1 MSNGD
6 ENRTE
11 AVFIKDTRISSLPND
26 VMKKWDGWKTK
37 ENQTKPWKT
46 ISNCEK
52 HAKNI
57 ENRFG
62 PHANRDQNWTE
73 AVFIKE
79 TRFSSSPNDVMK
91 RWDGWKTKENQ
102 TKPWKT
108 INIVGCLLFSWLLR
122 LFACRASTTTFGFFA
137 STASRCPP
145 HAFHEPSAGLDGT
158 VDGASGGVCLRQ
170 NRDKWTWAQISN
182 PLQAMLDKQL
192 QQSHSRNTRH
202 K

>member
-1 MSNGD
+1 MKSQTHGKS
-6 ENRTE
+6 TE
-11 AVFIKDTRISSLPND
+11 PLSIQSQPVAACVSILCFEYGSTPNWKTFRLDRIPKRIIKEASGGTGLLWPADKILFYGSPPTAFRFSGSHRLDQLLRLSSFDQLLLIGVSVSSL
-26 VMKKWDGWKTK
+26 
-37 ENQTKPWKT
+37 
-46 ISNCEK
+46 
-52 HAKNI
+52 
-57 ENRFG
+57 
-62 PHANRDQNWTE
+62 
-73 AVFIKE
+73 
-79 TRFSSSPNDVMK
+79 
-91 RWDGWKTKENQ
+91 
-102 TKPWKT
+102 
-108 INIVGCLLFSWLLR
+108 VGCLLFSWLLR